1 MHQIHITLTAKTQLF
16 LILIPSVKQY
26 GGVFIIEIVGMAVC
40 QQKDFL
46 LSEVDKN
53 SKVFL
58 WQKYHLFVCRNRDIY
73 LFDTDPGQT
82 FLSFLSQDFELWN
95 QGFAMKTWCLPKL
108 CKLQQHWRI
117 WAKRGRSHSNYSR
130 HRCEYVLF
138 IDTLP

>member
-82 FLSFLSQDFELWN
+82 FLSFLSQDFEL
-95 QGFAMKTWCLPKL
+95 
-108 CKLQQHWRI
+108 
-117 WAKRGRSHSNYSR
+117 
-130 HRCEYVLF
+130 
-138 IDTLP
+138 